1 MHSELKRHKQKA
13 TTLAKDVETLKA
25 ALDAIT
31 GIVDEPGK
39 SAVPLST
46 STPQHQL
53 QPEYSGPFSVNLPSS
68 KTAPIISPTWLI
80 SPVSE
85 TTPCKKI
92 FIARMCFHWL
102 HSFVVCELYKL
113 PSHFCPCSPPLS
125 WRKMLSK

>member
-85 TTPCKKI
+85 TTLCKKM
-92 FIARMCFHWL
+92 FIAIMCIHWL
-102 HSFVVCELYKL
+102 HSFVICELYNL
-113 PSHFCPCSPPLS
+113 PSYFCP
-125 WRKMLSK
+125 M